1 MGWSTRWCSN
11 MYLSMLAMV
20 FCGVIRGTIPT
31 EQRMTHNDQWQ
42 TVAEKPRVS
51 QTVTSYLPWFAM
63 TKTMRSLP
71 FTMDLPWI
79 YHGFTTISIYF
90 GKTFGSIFTIGK
102 TCWIYHH
109 FTTIFTNMFYHHRG
123 SAIFAARSRCFN
135 RSWQINPNA
144 TARSW
149 RGGMWKECEKLR
161 ILLKIWK
168 VYIHY
173 MTIYDYHDYIWS
185 LKSIYTLPP
194 GKLTVWPWK

>member
-90 GKTFGSIFTIGK
+90 GKTFGSIFTSGK

-109 FTTIFTNMFYHHRG
+109 FTTIFTNMFYQHVLPPQRLCHFRG
-123 SAIFAARSRCFN
+123 QVKVLQQELADQSERHGKELKRRN
-135 RSWQINPNA
+135 VKR
-144 TARSW
+144 
-149 RGGMWKECEKLR
+149 MWKIENSPEN
-161 ILLKIWK
+161 
-168 VYIHY
+168 
-173 MTIYDYHDYIWS
+173 
-185 LKSIYTLPP
+185 LKSIYTLHDYIWLSWLYMIIE
-194 GKLTVWPWK
+194 KYIYITPW